1 MSVAAARE
9 LPAQVSIAYQ
19 NWHRFSRNPT
29 AVIGSVI
36 VIVVVA
42 AALLAPWIAPYPD
55 HVGAMVNFRARHLP
69 PSAQYWFGTDNVGRD
84 IFTRV
89 LFGYRVSL
97 LLAAVVLGFAVPL
110 GATLGLIAGYFG
122 GWAEIVIMRLT
133 DIALAIPPLVM
144 ALAVTAVLTPNLT
157 HAMLAIAALWWT
169 WHTRLIFSI
178 TRTLRQ
184 QEFVEAAQTLGASRF
199 HILFRELLP
208 NCASAILVKT
218 SLDFGFVILI
228 GAALSYLGLGVQPPT
243 PDLGTMVANG
253 ADFLPDRWW
262 ESLLPGAAIL
272 FVALGF
278 NLLGDGL
285 RDLYDVE
292 SVQMSADPL
301 LSVRSLSVDFSIL
314 RPPLA
319 GAARRLARRSRASPC
334 GAGRRIRLRQ
344 ERDDAGD
351 HGDPV
356 DAAGPHRL
364 RRDPFRRPRS
374 LAPAAA
380 RARGAARHGDV
391 DGVPGPDDLAQSGL
405 HHRRPDGDDPE
416 IRRPAARPRPR
427 PDGAPGARPR
437 GARASAHA

>member
-1 MSVAAARE
+1 MSELTAEAPAR
-9 LPAQVSIAYQ
+9 VSIAYQ

-29 AVIGSVI
+29 AVIGTA
-36 VIVVVA
+36 IVVAVVLA
-42 AALLAPWIAPYPD
+42 AIFAPWIVPHPD
-55 HVGAMVNFRARHLP
+55 HVGSIVNFRARHLP

-89 LFGYRVSL
+89 VFGYRVSL
-97 LLAAVVLGFAVPL
+97 LLAAVVLAIAVPL
-110 GATLGLIAGYFG
+110 GAALGLIAGYYG

-133 DIALAIPPLVM
+133 DVALAIPPLVM

-157 HAMLAIAALWWT
+157 HAMFAIAALWWT

-178 TRTLRQ
+178 TRSLRG
-184 QEFVEAAQTLGASRF
+184 QEFVEAAQILGASWF

-243 PDLGTMVANG
+243 PDLGTMVASG

-292 SVQMSADPL
+292 SV
-301 LSVRSLSVDFSIL
+301 R
-314 RPPLA
+314 
-319 GAARRLARRSRASPC
+319 
-334 GAGRRIRLRQ
+334 
-344 ERDDAGD
+344 
-351 HGDPV
+351 
-356 DAAGPHRL
+356 
-364 RRDPFRRPRS
+364 
-374 LAPAAA
+374 
-380 RARGAARHGDV
+380 
-391 DGVPGPDDLAQSGL
+391 
-405 HHRRPDGDDPE
+405 
-416 IRRPAARPRPR
+416 
-427 PDGAPGARPR
+427 
-437 GARASAHA
+437 